1 MRNALLLSL
10 FALGCAG
17 QTELA
22 GTDDAEAMGGSTE
35 SVTAT
40 EQRAPGGATNAA
52 SSSRA
57 SDGGA
62 TAAPTVTSARGGN
75 PNGGAGGAAIRQ
87 TSGIGG
93 TTQSSSSYRWVTS
106 GQTCHWVVDG
116 KDLGLCGPASKGTR
130 VCVGSGRC
138 VVDLALK
145 ELSALDCDFDGM
157 HDTPRNASNCEYCGH
172 ACPNSGTTCKL
183 ISEVGETPDDYTMN
197 FACVGGAPSVST
209 APSTA
214 PSTVTPPQT
223 CQWIRNGVY
232 NGLCSAQYGT
242 RVCDAQGDCI
252 PVPSVIGLDC
262 DGDGV
267 SESHRS
273 PTNCYGCDHG
283 CGTASGKTEC
293 RFNGAS
299 IPDGVNMREIVY
311 EFSCY

>member
-130 VCVGSGRC
+130 VCGGSGRC

-157 HDTPRNASNCEYCGH
+157 HDTLRDASNCEYCGH

-209 APSTA
+209 APST
-214 PSTVTPPQT
+214 VTPPQT
-223 CQWIRNGVY
+223 CHWIVKGVDR
-232 NGLCSAQYGT
+232 GPCGPVSLGT
-242 RVCDAQGDCI
+242 RTCDGDGACLALTSPI
-252 PVPSVIGLDC
+252 DGYTLGLDC
-262 DGDGV
+262 DFDGV
-267 SESHRS
+267 IETKRDTNNCGACGRPCLLGPSSRCEIIGRSGTTPSE
-273 PTNCYGCDHG
+273 
-283 CGTASGKTEC
+283 
-293 RFNGAS
+293 
-299 IPDGVNMREIVY
+299 Y
-311 EFSCY
+311 ELFFDCS